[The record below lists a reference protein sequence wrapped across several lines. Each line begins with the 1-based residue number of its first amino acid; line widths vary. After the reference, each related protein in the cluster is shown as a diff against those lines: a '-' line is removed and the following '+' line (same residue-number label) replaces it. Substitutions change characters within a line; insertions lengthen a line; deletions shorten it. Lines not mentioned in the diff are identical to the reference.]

1 MDDSHVTSRKFMRMY
16 GHSQLQLL
24 PFISF
29 CTHRNSRFQR
39 KNFQVQKN
47 TSMVFIA
54 TTRIN
59 NNATSFLNLNL
70 TYMSTTFIESSTFL
84 NINLAYFASLHV
96 FTKPKAYLKET
107 EAEEV
112 DTHQLCK
119 VCHQVDTH
127 QLSEV
132 CHLFS
137 LCFQVQHLLS
147 LSQATKH
154 FLL

>member
-1 MDDSHVTSRKFMRMY
+1 MVTLSYSYYPLSVFARIETPDFRERISKFRR
-16 GHSQLQLL
+16 
-24 PFISF
+24 
-29 CTHRNSRFQR
+29 THKHDF
-39 KNFQVQKN
+39 VV
-47 TSMVFIA
+47 TW
-54 TTRIN
+54 IN

-127 QLSEV
+127 QLWEV

-147 LSQATKH
+147 LSQVTKH
-154 FLL
+154 SFLWTLRGSITKL